1 MWWSSWRIRTKI
13 LVGVLGV
20 VVGVL
25 GVIVGY
31 VSWGSRQLATED
43 AFDKAQALAEG
54 YAHRVGREF
63 NEAMD
68 TARALSATL
77 AAMKGSEHP
86 SRELA
91 LEALR
96 RVLETNPR
104 FLGVWTVWEPNAFDG
119 KDAEYVGKPG
129 HDATGR
135 FVGYWNKGSGSVM
148 LEPCVE
154 YANTG
159 ASGEYYFKPLRSG
172 EEVLM
177 EPFTYEVGGRQIQL
191 VSHCVPIVVEGKTL
205 GVVGVDMSLET
216 VQQIIASE
224 KPFGGK
230 GSLTLLSFNGVIAGH
245 PKAEILGKTV
255 RDVSRGQADTIIGA
269 IQKGQVLALRD
280 YSAALN
286 GDVYKV
292 HVPMAAGHTKTP
304 WSLVVMAPFSVILE
318 GANRMTLLAS
328 LVGLAGIVLVAVV
341 VMLVAGSIARP
352 VRRFAE
358 HIARFADGDLTVRFE
373 ARGED
378 EVAQMAR
385 ALDSMAQGLR
395 RSMAAIR
402 EKAETAAV
410 QADALASL
418 SQETVASMEEV
429 RSSVAEVA
437 TQSEAN
443 AAALEQTN
451 AGVEEV
457 SSGAT
462 SSAHSASEGAETALR
477 TTKRS
482 ETAGSRVMQVVDD
495 VKGVGVK
502 ARVTR
507 ETINQ
512 VATSVGTI
520 TKFVATIRNIADQTN
535 LLALNAAIEAA
546 RAGEAGRGFSVVA
559 EEVRKLAEESNVAAK
574 EVEAIIT
581 GLQQQARNALDATD
595 EGGRI
600 AEATV
605 KGAEEAGREI
615 AEVLREIA
623 RINDAMQ
630 NIAAASEE
638 QAAASGEMAS
648 AVDSAT
654 QGTSHIVETLE
665 VIRTATDETTKASE
679 EVARSARELSAGSK
693 DICDELAHF
702 RVHTQD
708 AKPAPKPLALK
719 R

>member
-1 MWWSSWRIRTKI
+1 MMWWSSWRLRTKI
-13 LVGVLGV
+13 LVGVLAV
-20 VVGVL
+20 VVAVL
-25 GVIVGY
+25 GSIIGY
-31 VSWGSRQLATED
+31 VSWGSRQLAMED
-43 AFDKAQALAEG
+43 AFDKAEALAEG
-54 YAHRVGREF
+54 YAHQVGREF

-68 TARALSATL
+68 TARALSAAL
-77 AAMKGSEHP
+77 AAMKVSEHP

-96 RVLETNPR
+96 QTLLTNPR

-129 HDATGR
+129 HDTTGR
-135 FVGYWNKGSGSVM
+135 FVGYWNKGSGSVI

-154 YANTG
+154 YTNTG

-172 EEVLM
+172 EEVFM
-177 EPFTYEVGGRQIQL
+177 EPFTYEVAGRQIQL
-191 VSHCVPIVVEGKTL
+191 VSHCVPIVIEGKAV
-205 GVVGVDMSLET
+205 GVVGVDIDTDTIQKL
-216 VQQIIASE
+216 IASE
-224 KPFGGK
+224 KPFEK
-230 GSLTLLSFNGVIAGH
+230 GSLTLLSFQGTIAGH
-245 PKAEILGKTV
+245 PRAEMVGKNL
-255 RDVSRGQADTIIGA
+255 RDVSKGQADTILSA
-269 IQKGQVLALRD
+269 IQKGEVLAVRD
-280 YSAALN
+280 YSAAF
-286 GDVYKV
+286 GSDVYKI
-292 HVPMAAGHTKTP
+292 HVPLTVGHTKTP
-304 WSLVVMAPFSVILE
+304 WSLVVLAPFSVILA

-395 RSMAAIR
+395 QSMEAIR

-410 QADALASL
+410 QADALATL
-418 SQETVASMEEV
+418 SEETVASMEEV

-574 EVEAIIT
+574 DVEAIIT
-581 GLQQQARNALDATD
+581 GLQHQAQSALDATD

-605 KGAEEAGREI
+605 KGAEDAGRQI
-615 AEVLREIA
+615 AEVLKEIA
-623 RINDAMQ
+623 FINDAMQ

-679 EVARSARELSAGSK
+679 EVARAARELSSGSK
-693 DICDELAHF
+693 GICDELSRF
-702 RVHTQD
+702 RVGGQE
-708 AKPAPKPLALK
+708 PKLLALK

>member
-77 AAMKGSEHP
+77 AAMKASEHP

-104 FLGVWTVWEPNAFDG
+104 FLGVWTVWEPDAFDG

-135 FVGYWNKGSGSVM
+135 FVGYWNKGSGSVI

-154 YANTG
+154 YTNTG

-172 EEVLM
+172 EEVFM
-177 EPFTYEVGGRQIQL
+177 EPFTYEVAGRQIQL
-191 VSHCVPIVVEGKTL
+191 VSHCVPIVIEGKAV
-205 GVVGVDMSLET
+205 GVVGVNIDTDTIQKL
-216 VQQIIASE
+216 IASE
-224 KPFGGK
+224 KPFEK
-230 GSLTLLSFNGVIAGH
+230 GSLTLLSFQGTIAGH
-245 PKAEILGKTV
+245 PRAEMVGKNL
-255 RDVSRGQADTIIGA
+255 RDVSKGQADTILSA
-269 IQKGQVLALRD
+269 IQKGEVLAVRD
-280 YSAALN
+280 YSAAF
-286 GDVYKV
+286 GSDVYKI
-292 HVPMAAGHTKTP
+292 HVPLTVGHTKTP
-304 WSLVVMAPFSVILE
+304 WSLVVLAPFSVILA

-341 VMLVAGSIARP
+341 VLIIAGSIARP
-352 VRRFAE
+352 VRRLAEGVAHFAS
-358 HIARFADGDLTVRFE
+358 GNLTVRFE
-373 ARGED
+373 SRGGD

-385 ALDSMAQGLR
+385 ALDDMAQGLCQ
-395 RSMAAIR
+395 SMGAIGEWSQHASSIASTLAA
-402 EKAETAAV
+402 
-410 QADALASL
+410 L
-418 SQETVASMEEV
+418 SEETVASMEEV
-429 RSSVAEVA
+429 RSSMAEVA
-437 TQSEAN
+437 TQSESN

-482 ETAGSRVMQVVDD
+482 EAAGGLVTKVVEDI
-495 VKGVGVK
+495 KWVGGK
-502 ARVTR
+502 AQETR
-507 ETINQ
+507 ETISQ

-574 EVEAIIT
+574 EVGAIIT
-581 GLQQQARNALDATD
+581 ELQRQAQGALEATD
-595 EGGRI
+595 EGGRV
-600 AEATV
+600 AETTIRE
-605 KGAEEAGREI
+605 AEDAGREI
-615 AEVLREIA
+615 AGMLQDIA

-638 QAAASGEMAS
+638 QAAASGEMAH

-654 QGTSHIVETLE
+654 QGTSRIVETLE
-665 VIRTATDETTKASE
+665 AIRTAAEETTKASE
-679 EVARSARELSAGSK
+679 EVARTAQALASEAEGIR
-693 DICDELAHF
+693 DELARF
-702 RVHTQD
+702 QVCEEPSRST
-708 AKPAPKPLALK
+708 PLPRALK
-719 R
+719 P

>member
-104 FLGVWTVWEPNAFDG
+104 FLGVWTVWEPDAFDG
-119 KDAEYVGKPG
+119 KDTEYVGKPG
-129 HDATGR
+129 HDDTGR
-135 FVGYWNKGSGSVM
+135 LVGYWNRGSGSAA
-148 LEPCVE
+148 LEPCVD
-154 YANTG
+154 YASSG
-159 ASGEYYFKPLRSG
+159 PEGEYYTKPLKSG
-172 EEVLM
+172 EETIM
-177 EPFTYEVGGRQIQL
+177 EPFTYEVGGRQILL
-191 VSHCVPIVVEGKTL
+191 VSLCVPIVMEGKTL

-224 KPFGGK
+224 KPFEK
-230 GSLTLLSFNGVIAGH
+230 GSLTLLSFQGTIAGH
-245 PKAEILGKTV
+245 PRAEMVGKNL
-255 RDVSRGQADTIIGA
+255 RDVSKGQADTIIGA

-328 LVGLAGIVLVAVV
+328 LVGLAGIALVAVV
-341 VMLVAGSIARP
+341 VLIIAGSIARP
-352 VRRFAE
+352 VRRLAEGVAHFAS
-358 HIARFADGDLTVRFE
+358 GNLTVRFE
-373 ARGED
+373 SRGGD

-385 ALDSMAQGLR
+385 ALDDMAQGLCQSMGAIGE
-395 RSMAAIR
+395 RSQHASSIASTLAA
-402 EKAETAAV
+402 
-410 QADALASL
+410 L
-418 SQETVASMEEV
+418 SEETVASMEEV
-429 RSSVAEVA
+429 RSSMAEVA
-437 TQSEAN
+437 TQSESN

-482 ETAGSRVMQVVDD
+482 EAAGGLVTKVVEDI
-495 VKGVGVK
+495 KWVGGK
-502 ARVTR
+502 AQETR
-507 ETINQ
+507 ETISQ

-574 EVEAIIT
+574 EVGAIIT
-581 GLQQQARNALDATD
+581 ELQRQAQGALEATD
-595 EGGRI
+595 EGGRV
-600 AEATV
+600 AETTIRE
-605 KGAEEAGREI
+605 AEDAGREI
-615 AEVLREIA
+615 AGMLQDIA

-638 QAAASGEMAS
+638 QAAASGEMAH

-654 QGTSHIVETLE
+654 QGTSRIVETLE
-665 VIRTATDETTKASE
+665 AIRTAAEETTKASE
-679 EVARSARELSAGSK
+679 EVARTAQALASEAEGIR
-693 DICDELAHF
+693 DELARF
-702 RVHTQD
+702 QVCEEPSRST
-708 AKPAPKPLALK
+708 PLPRALK
-719 R
+719 P

>member
-96 RVLETNPR
+96 QTLLTNPR

-129 HDATGR
+129 HDTTGR
-135 FVGYWNKGSGSVM
+135 FVGYWNKGSGSVI

-154 YANTG
+154 YTNTG

-172 EEVLM
+172 EEVFM
-177 EPFTYEVGGRQIQL
+177 EPFTYEVAGRQIQL

-328 LVGLAGIVLVAVV
+328 LVGLAGIALVAVV
-341 VMLVAGSIARP
+341 VLIIAGSIARP
-352 VRRFAE
+352 VRRLAEGVAHFAS
-358 HIARFADGDLTVRFE
+358 GNLTVRFE
-373 ARGED
+373 SRGGD

-385 ALDSMAQGLR
+385 ALDDMAQGLCQSMGAIGE
-395 RSMAAIR
+395 RSQHASSIASTLAA
-402 EKAETAAV
+402 
-410 QADALASL
+410 L
-418 SQETVASMEEV
+418 SEETVASMEEV
-429 RSSVAEVA
+429 RSSMAEVA
-437 TQSEAN
+437 TQSESN

-482 ETAGSRVMQVVDD
+482 EAAGGLVTKVVEDI
-495 VKGVGVK
+495 KWVGGK
-502 ARVTR
+502 AQETR
-507 ETINQ
+507 ETISQ

-574 EVEAIIT
+574 EVGAIIT
-581 GLQQQARNALDATD
+581 ELQRQAQGALEATD
-595 EGGRI
+595 EGGRV
-600 AEATV
+600 AETTIRE
-605 KGAEEAGREI
+605 AEDAGREI
-615 AEVLREIA
+615 AGMLQDIA

-638 QAAASGEMAS
+638 QAAASGEMAH

-654 QGTSHIVETLE
+654 QGTSRIVETLE
-665 VIRTATDETTKASE
+665 AIRTAAEETTKASE
-679 EVARSARELSAGSK
+679 EVARTAQALASEAEGIR
-693 DICDELAHF
+693 DELARF
-702 RVHTQD
+702 QVCEEPSRST
-708 AKPAPKPLALK
+708 PLPRALK
-719 R
+719 P

>member
-104 FLGVWTVWEPNAFDG
+104 FLGVWTVWEPDAFDG
-119 KDAEYVGKPG
+119 KDAEYVNKPG

-191 VSHCVPIVVEGKTL
+191 VSHCVPIVVEGKAL
-205 GVVGVDMSLET
+205 GVVGVDIDT
-216 VQQIIASE
+216 DTIQQIVASE
-224 KPFGGK
+224 KPFEK
-230 GSLTLLSFNGVIAGH
+230 GALTLLSFQGTIAGH
-245 PKAEILGKTV
+245 PRAEMVGKNL
-255 RDVSRGQADTIIGA
+255 RDVSKGQADTILNA
-269 IQKGQVLALRD
+269 IQKGQILAVRD
-280 YSAALN
+280 YSAAF
-286 GDVYKV
+286 GSDVYKI
-292 HVPMAAGHTKTP
+292 HVPLTVGHTKTP
-304 WSLVVMAPFSVILE
+304 WSLVVLAPFSVILA

-328 LVGLAGIVLVAVV
+328 LAGLGGIVLVAVV
-341 VMLVAGSIARP
+341 VMLIAGGISRP
-352 VRRFAE
+352 IRRFAE
-358 HIARFADGDLTVRFE
+358 HLGHFAEGDLTVRFE

-477 TTKRS
+477 TTTRS
-482 ETAGSRVMQVVDD
+482 ETAGARVMKVVDD
-495 VKGVGVK
+495 VKGVGGK
-502 ARVTR
+502 ARETR